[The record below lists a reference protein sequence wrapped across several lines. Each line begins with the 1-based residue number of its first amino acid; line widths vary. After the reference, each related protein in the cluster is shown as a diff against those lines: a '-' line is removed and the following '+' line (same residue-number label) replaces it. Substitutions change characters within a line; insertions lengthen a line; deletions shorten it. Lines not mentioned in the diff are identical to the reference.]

1 MKRAGTRHPGG
12 ARRHGL
18 GTARRH
24 PLLLEPLPS
33 TRQSRP
39 TRRAGIARRMTF
51 RVTTA
56 DHSKAWADPGPSAR
70 ATTTSSFSETESS
83 HLTFRAGWTGCSM
96 SGWPS
101 PRRRKRPGDT
111 AARPPFRRGSGV
123 HLSRLSRSGRFAR
136 VSLTLSRRHAPRR
149 RGAARS
155 ASACS
160 VRWPATRRCP
170 GGLARSPT
178 RSRRGSALAR
188 IHNRSWVAAAR
199 LMCRC
204 PSTCEFRSCRGS

>member
-1 MKRAGTRHPGG
+1 
-12 ARRHGL
+12 
-18 GTARRH
+18 
-24 PLLLEPLPS
+24 
-33 TRQSRP
+33 
-39 TRRAGIARRMTF
+39 MTF

-170 GGLARSPT
+170 GGSARSPT
-178 RSRRGSALAR
+178 RSRRGSALAPKR
-188 IHNRSWVAAAR
+188 IWLFCSCDARTVRAAESCAR
-199 LMCRC
+199 LAR
-204 PSTCEFRSCRGS
+204 CRGEGGLGQPR